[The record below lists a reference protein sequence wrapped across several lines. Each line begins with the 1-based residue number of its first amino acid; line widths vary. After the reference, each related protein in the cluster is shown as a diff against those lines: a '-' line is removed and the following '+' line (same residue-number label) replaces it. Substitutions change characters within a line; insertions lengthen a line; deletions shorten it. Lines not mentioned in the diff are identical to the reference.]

1 MSVKPWI
8 QAFRLRTLPLA
19 LSSVGMGAF
28 LAAAQGA
35 LRWNVLGLCCLT
47 TVLLQILSNLANDYG
62 DYVHGADHA
71 LRTGPRRAVESGLI
85 HPASMR
91 KMIGVFTGLS
101 LVSGLALLWV
111 AFKTDLH
118 NWLVFLSLG
127 LLSIAAAITYTAGRR
142 PYGYAGLGDVSVLI
156 FFGFIGVGGSA
167 YLFTLQFHEAM
178 LWPALSCGLLATGVL
193 NLNNLRD
200 RESDALAGKKTIP
213 VRFGRRAGQFYHA
226 TLITGALACAVVYVA
241 RQYVSAVQ
249 LLFLLTIP
257 LFVLNV
263 RAVFVLEEA
272 RLDPWLRQL
281 ALSTLLFV
289 LLFGAGQL
297 LALP

>member
-1 MSVKPWI
+1 
-8 QAFRLRTLPLA
+8 
-19 LSSVGMGAF
+19 
-28 LAAAQGA
+28 
-35 LRWNVLGLCCLT
+35 
-47 TVLLQILSNLANDYG
+47 
-62 DYVHGADHA
+62 
-71 LRTGPRRAVESGLI
+71 
-85 HPASMR
+85 
-91 KMIGVFTGLS
+91 
-101 LVSGLALLWV
+101 
-111 AFKTDLH
+111 
-118 NWLVFLSLG
+118 LVFLSLG

-200 RESDALAGKKTIP
+200 READALAGKKTIP

-226 TLITGALACAVVYVA
+226 TLITGAMACAVVYVA

-257 LFVLNV
+257 LFALNV

>member
-1 MSVKPWI
+1 MPVKPWI

-71 LRTGPRRAVESGLI
+71 LRTGPRRTVQSGLI

-91 KMIGVFTGLS
+91 KMIRVFTGLS

-111 AFKTDLH
+111 AFKTDVY

-200 RESDALAGKKTIP
+200 READALAGKKTIP

-226 TLITGALACAVVYVA
+226 TLITGAMACAVVYVA

-257 LFVLNV
+257 LFALNV